1 MSATAAALQKKLETE
16 SIAYQNIQ
24 KEFAKAVESR
34 QKLDSQ
40 LQENKLV
47 QEEFAQLKDDAN
59 IYKLIGPV
67 LVKQDKSEARTN
79 VDKRIDFIQA
89 EIQRVEKQIKELQE
103 KSEKK
108 KMDLV
113 QTQTMIQQQMAAAK

>member
-1 MSATAAALQKKLETE
+1 MSAAAAALQKKLETE

-24 KEFAKAVESR
+24 KEFATAVESR

-47 QEEFAQLKDDAN
+47 QEEFALLKDDAN

-67 LVKQDKSEARTN
+67 LVKQDKSEAKTN

-89 EIQRVEKQIKELQE
+89 EIQRVEKQIKDLQE

-113 QTQTMIQQQMAAAK
+113 QTQTLIQQQMAAK

>member
-16 SIAYQNIQ
+16 SIAYQSIQ
-24 KEFAKAVESR
+24 KEFAQAVESR

-47 QEEFAQLKDDAN
+47 QEEFALLKDDAN

-67 LVKQDKSEARTN
+67 LVKQDKPEAKTN

-89 EIQRVEKQIKELQE
+89 EIQRVEKQIKDLQE

-108 KMDLV
+108 KMELV
-113 QTQTMIQQQMAAAK
+113 QTQTMIQQQMAAK